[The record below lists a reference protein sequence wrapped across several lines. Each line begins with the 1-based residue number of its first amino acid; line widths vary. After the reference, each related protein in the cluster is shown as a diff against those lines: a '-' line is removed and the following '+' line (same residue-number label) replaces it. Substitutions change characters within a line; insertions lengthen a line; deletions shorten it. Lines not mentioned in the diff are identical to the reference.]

1 MKIVM
6 LGSGYVGL
14 VSGACFS
21 EFGYQ
26 VICVDNDKE
35 KINNLENGILPI
47 YEPGLEALV
56 TKNFKNGKLKFSNS
70 IENSLSKADAIFIAV
85 GTPERRG
92 EGHADLTYVYSVAK
106 EIAPFLKDYCIVIT
120 KSTVPVGTSLEIKN
134 IIKKYNE
141 NANFDV
147 VSNPEF
153 LREGSAIEDFMRPN
167 RVIVGVE
174 NAKSKKIMENIY
186 QPLYLIQTPI
196 LFTDLKS
203 AELIK
208 YASNAFLAMKISFI
222 NQMADLCESLNT
234 DIHFIS
240 RGIGLDK
247 RIGDK
252 FLHPGPGYGG
262 SCFPKDTIA
271 LSKIALDN
279 DVNLSII
286 NEVINYNKKRK
297 KSLITKLNN
306 ILGNEMNEMS
316 FGVLGLSFKPGTD
329 DMRESPSLDLV
340 PSLVE
345 NVKKVKVFD
354 PIAMNEAAKYIKNVY
369 FSNNIEDCIK
379 NVDVII
385 LLTEWSEFRTLSADY
400 LSSFMR
406 GNVVIDFRNALNPE
420 NFINKNITL
429 YQVGRG
435 PFN

>member
-1 MKIVM
+1 M
-6 LGSGYVGL
+6 LGTGYVGL

-21 EFGYQ
+21 EFGYE
-26 VICVDNDKE
+26 VICVDKDKE
-35 KINNLENGILPI
+35 KIDNLEKGILPI
-47 YEPGLEALV
+47 YEPGLEILV
-56 TKNFKNGKLKFSNS
+56 SKNYKKGKLKFSNS
-70 IENSLSKADAIFIAV
+70 IENSISEADAIFIAV

-92 EGHADLTYVYSVAK
+92 DGHADLTYVYAAAK
-106 EIAPFLKDYCIVIT
+106 EIAPILKKYCVVIT

-134 IIKKYNE
+134 IIKRYNK

-167 RVIVGVE
+167 RVIVGFE
-174 NAKSKKIMENIY
+174 NEKSKKIMENIY

-208 YASNAFLAMKISFI
+208 YASNAFLALKISFI
-222 NQMADLCESLNT
+222 NQMADLCEGLNT
-234 DIHFIS
+234 DVHSIS

-247 RIGDK
+247 RIGKK

-271 LSKIALDN
+271 LSKIASDHNVDLPIIDN
-279 DVNLSII
+279 
-286 NEVINYNKKRK
+286 VITYNADRK
-297 KSLITKLNN
+297 KSLINKLIN
-306 ILGNEMNEMS
+306 IFGNEMKKMS
-316 FGVLGLSFKPGTD
+316 VAVLGLSFKPGTD
-329 DMRESPSLDLV
+329 DVRESPSLVLV

-345 NVKKVKVFD
+345 NVKEVKVFD
-354 PIAMNEAAKYIKNVY
+354 PVAMDEASKYIKNVR
-369 FSNNIEDCIK
+369 FSNNIENCIM
-379 NVDVII
+379 NVDLTII
-385 LLTEWSEFRTLSADY
+385 LTEWAEFRTLSADY
-400 LSSFMR
+400 LSKFMK
-406 GNVVIDFRNALNPE
+406 GNVVFDFRNALNPE
-420 NFINKNITL
+420 NFKNKKFIL

>member
-1 MKIVM
+1 M
-6 LGSGYVGL
+6 LGTGYVGL

-21 EFGYQ
+21 EFGYD
-26 VICVDNDKE
+26 VICVDKDE
-35 KINNLENGILPI
+35 KKIRNLINGILPI
-47 YEPGLEALV
+47 YEPGLDLLV
-56 TKNFKNGKLKFSNS
+56 NKNFRNGKLKFSNS
-70 IENSLSKADAIFIAV
+70 IENSIPEADAIFIAV

-92 EGHADLTYVYSVAK
+92 DGHADLSYVYSAAK
-106 EIAPFLKDYCIVIT
+106 EIAPLLRKYCVIIT

-134 IIKKYNE
+134 IIKKNNR
-141 NANFDV
+141 NAIFDV

-167 RVIVGVE
+167 RVIVGFE
-174 NAKSKKIMENIY
+174 NEKSKKIMGNIY
-186 QPLYLIQTPI
+186 QPLNLIQTPI

-222 NQMADLCESLNT
+222 NQIADLSERLNT

-240 RGIGLDK
+240 RGMGLDK

-271 LSKIALDN
+271 LSKIASDN
-279 DVNLSII
+279 NVDLSII
-286 NEVINYNKKRK
+286 ENVISYNENRK
-297 KSLITKLNN
+297 KSLIKKLKH
-306 ILGNEMNEMS
+306 ILGNDIKKMS
-316 FGVLGLSFKPGTD
+316 FAVLGLSFKPGTD

-345 NVKKVKVFD
+345 NVKKIKVYD
-354 PIAMNEAAKYIKNVY
+354 PIAMDEASKYIKNVY
-369 FSNNIEDCIK
+369 FADNIEDCIE
-379 NVDVII
+379 NVDVTII
-385 LLTEWSEFRTLSADY
+385 LTEWSEFRTLSAHY
-400 LSSFMR
+400 LSKFMK
-406 GNVVIDFRNALNPE
+406 GNTVVDFRNALNPE
-420 NFINKNITL
+420 NFVNKNFTL

-435 PFN
+435 PFS

>member
-6 LGSGYVGL
+6 LGTGYVGL

-70 IENSLSKADAIFIAV
+70 IESSLSKADAIFIAV

-271 LSKIALDN
+271 LSKIASDN
-279 DVNLSII
+279 NVNLSII
-286 NEVINYNKKRK
+286 NDVINYNKKRK

-306 ILGNEMNEMS
+306 ILGNEMKEMS

-354 PIAMNEAAKYIKNVY
+354 PIAMNEAAKYIKDVY

>member
-6 LGSGYVGL
+6 LGTGYVGL

-134 IIKKYNE
+134 IIKKYNK

-208 YASNAFLAMKISFI
+208 YASNAFLAIKISFI

-271 LSKIALDN
+271 LSKIASDN
-279 DVNLSII
+279 NVNLSII
-286 NEVINYNKKRK
+286 NDVIKYNKKRK

-306 ILGNEMNEMS
+306 ILGNEMKEMS
-316 FGVLGLSFKPGTD
+316 FGILGLSFKPGTD

-354 PIAMNEAAKYIKNVY
+354 PIAMNEAAKYIKDVY

>member
-153 LREGSAIEDFMRPN
+153 LREGSAIEDFMGPN

-271 LSKIALDN
+271 LSKIASDN
-279 DVNLSII
+279 NVNLSII
-286 NEVINYNKKRK
+286 NEVIYYNKKRK

-306 ILGNEMNEMS
+306 ILGNEMKEMS